1 MKTRVISAAAG
12 LALFILIVYA
22 APSWAAVAAFCLIC
36 AIAAYEALHN
46 THVLE
51 KGLPLWLCCLAA
63 FCLPAATAYD
73 AAYLLPLLYA
83 FSLALFLWAV
93 LHPQQITFEQ
103 IAQCYL
109 GAFVLPFLLSGVLRI
124 LVQYEKGRLYVLAPF
139 LAAWCCDSFAQITGI
154 LFGKRKLIPQVSPKK
169 TVEGSA
175 GGLLGGVAGLL
186 IYGFIAGRW
195 FGGHPNYP
203 LLAIGGLAGSLAGM
217 LGDLAMSL
225 LKRKSGIKDYGNIM
239 PGHGG
244 ILDRFDSVLF
254 TAPLFEL
261 LFRFTDIL

>member
-1 MKTRVISAAAG
+1 MKVRLISAAVG
-12 LALFILIVYA
+12 VVLFILVVYI
-22 APSWAAVAAFCLIC
+22 APPWAALLAFSLIC

-51 KGLPLWLCCLAA
+51 KSPLLWLCCLAA
-63 FCLPAATAYD
+63 FCVPAATSYD
-73 AAYLLPLLYA
+73 IQYLLPLVYVFTL
-83 FSLALFLWAV
+83 LLFFWAV
-93 LHPQQITFEQ
+93 IHPEKITFEQ

-109 GAFVLPFLLSGVLRI
+109 GALIIPYLLSGVIRI
-124 LVQYEKGRLYVLAPF
+124 LVQYEKGRIYLLAPF
-139 LAAWCCDSFAQITGI
+139 LAAWFCDSLAQITGM
-154 LFGKRKLIPQVSPKK
+154 LFGKHKLIPKVSPKK

-175 GGLLGGVAGLL
+175 GGVLGGIAGLL
-186 IYGFIAGRW
+186 VYGFVIRRYFDCQPD
-195 FGGHPNYP
+195 FG
-203 LLAIGGLAGSLAGM
+203 LLALGGLAGSLAGM

-244 ILDRFDSVLF
+244 VLDRFDSVLF

-261 LFRFTDIL
+261 LLRFTDIL

>member
-1 MKTRVISAAAG
+1 MKTRVISAAVG
-12 LALFILIVYA
+12 LALFVLAVYV
-22 APSWAAVAAFCLIC
+22 APPWVALLAFSLIC

-51 KGLPLWLCCLAA
+51 KSPLLWLCCLAA
-63 FCLPAATAYD
+63 FGVPAAVSYD
-73 AAYLLPLLYA
+73 ERYLTPLIYGFTL
-83 FSLALFLWAV
+83 LLFFWAV
-93 LHPQQITFEQ
+93 THPEKIAFEQ

-109 GAFVLPFLLSGVLRI
+109 GAFIIPYLLSGVIRI
-124 LVQYEKGRLYVLAPF
+124 LTQYEKGRIYLLAPF
-139 LAAWCCDSFAQITGI
+139 LAAWCCDSLAQITGI
-154 LFGKRKLIPQVSPKK
+154 LIGKHKLIPKVSPKK

-175 GGLLGGVAGLL
+175 GGLVGGVAGLL
-186 IYGFIAGRW
+186 IYGFVLQKY
-195 FGGHPNYP
+195 FDCQPDYL
-203 LLAIGGLAGSLAGM
+203 LLALGGLAGGLAGM

-225 LKRKSGIKDYGNIM
+225 LKRKSGIKDFGNIM

-261 LFRFTDIL
+261 LFRFTDML